1 MCGITCVLSKDNQNI
16 SLFMLQSL
24 LLLQNRGYDSAGVMG
39 FSENNKIV
47 INKYAT
53 TNQIDSLDIL
63 TKNIKKIFLKS
74 AIGHTRWATHGAKTD
89 LNAHPHSSM
98 NNLFYIVHNGIIENY
113 KSLKG
118 LLINNDYT
126 FVSET
131 DSEII
136 SNLIEHLYLKQ
147 TSKNISKAIN
157 DACQLLE
164 GTYGLAIIC
173 KETPE
178 NIYII
183 RNGSPLIIAEN
194 ETMIVATS
202 ESAGLAN
209 TFNHYMNIESNTL
222 FCLSK
227 TGFNLEKT
235 KLIKL
240 NKTDFTLSPN
250 PYKHWTLKEIKEQ
263 PDSLLRAVNNGGR
276 IFDNHIKLGG
286 IEYLKPIV
294 KDITNIILIGCG
306 TSYNACMCAKYYFQ
320 KNANINLVLFTD
332 GAEFTDLDIPTLGTS
347 IVVLCSQSG
356 ETKDLHRCIKI
367 AKNNQI
373 VTVGIINV
381 IDSLIAREVDC
392 GIYLNARR
400 EVAVAST
407 KSFSSMIIVL
417 LLFSLWIN
425 QEKKTEKTEKNQKPQ
440 NNQYHIDIIDSVR
453 SLPYQTCQLLKTIVF
468 SEQVLNRLN
477 KPSMFLLGKGKMEA
491 IAKEGALKIKEMT
504 YIHAEGCNASSLK
517 HGPFAMLEKN
527 FPVILLIDDEN
538 RDKMM
543 NVYEEV
549 KSRGAYI
556 LIITNLN
563 VEIPKTGV
571 DLLLVET
578 NLYCQEVLFIIALQ
592 FLSYKLALLK
602 NINPDKPKNLAKVV
616 TVE

>member
-1 MCGITCVLSKDNQNI
+1 MCGITCALSKIDKNI
-16 SLFMLQSL
+16 CLFMLQSL
-24 LLLQNRGYDSAGVMG
+24 LLLQNRGYDSAGIMG
-39 FSENNKIV
+39 FSDNDTI
-47 INKYAT
+47 ITRKYAST
-53 TNQIDSLDIL
+53 AKTDSLDKL
-63 TKNIKKIFLKS
+63 TTNIKSIFLKS

-89 LNAHPHSSM
+89 KNAHPHSSM

-113 KSLKG
+113 KFLKQ
-118 LLINNDYT
+118 LLIDNKYT

-136 SNLIEHLYLKQ
+136 SNLIEYLFLKQ
-147 TSKNISKAIN
+147 TTRNISTAIT
-157 DACQLLE
+157 DACRMLE
-164 GTYGLAIIC
+164 GAYGLAVIC

-178 NIYII
+178 NIYVIK
-183 RNGSPLIIAEN
+183 NGSPLIFAEN
-194 ETMIVATS
+194 DTMIAVTS

-209 TFNHYMNIESNTL
+209 TFNHYMNIESNVL
-222 FCLSK
+222 ICLSK
-227 TGFNLEKT
+227 TGINVDK
-235 KLIKL
+235 KNLIKL
-240 NKTDFTLSPN
+240 NKTDYELTPH

-306 TSYNACMCAKYYFQ
+306 TSYNACMCSKYYFQ
-320 KNANINLVLFTD
+320 KYANINMVVFTD
-332 GAEFTDLDIPTLGTS
+332 GAEFTELDIPLFGTS

-367 AKNNQI
+367 AKNKQI
-373 VTVGIINV
+373 ITVGIINV

-392 GIYLNARR
+392 GIYLNSRR

-407 KSFSSMIIVL
+407 KSFSSMIVVL

-425 QEKKTEKTEKNQKPQ
+425 QEKR
-440 NNQYHIDIIDSVR
+440 NNQTHIDIIDSIR
-453 SLPYQTCQLLKTIVF
+453 SLPYQSCQLLKNIKF
-468 SEQVLNRLN
+468 SDILLDRLS

-491 IAKEGALKIKEMT
+491 IAKEGALKIKEMC

-517 HGPFAMLEKN
+517 HGPFALLENN
-527 FPVILLIDDEN
+527 FPIILLIDNET

-549 KSRGAYI
+549 KARGAYI
-556 LIITNLN
+556 CIITN
-563 VEIPKTGV
+563 IT
-571 DLLLVET
+571 DLKINKNKSTDVIYTET
-578 NLYCQEVLFIIALQ
+578 NQYCQEIMFIIALQ
-592 FLSYKLALLK
+592 YLAYELSVLK

>member
-1 MCGITCVLSKDNQNI
+1 MCGITCVLSKIDKNI
-16 SLFMLQSL
+16 SFFILQSL
-24 LLLQNRGYDSAGVMG
+24 LLLQNRGYDSAGIMG
-39 FSENNKIV
+39 FS
-47 INKYAT
+47 INDNIIIRKYAST
-53 TNQIDSLDIL
+53 AKIDSLEKL
-63 TKNIKKIFLKS
+63 TTSIKTIFLKS

-89 LNAHPHSSM
+89 ANAHPHSSM

-113 KSLKG
+113 KSLKE
-118 LLINNDYT
+118 LLINNKYT
-126 FVSET
+126 FSSET

-136 SNLIEHLYLKQ
+136 SNLIEYLFLKQ
-147 TSKNISKAIN
+147 TTKDISTAITE
-157 DACQLLE
+157 ACQMLE

-173 KETPE
+173 KETPD

-227 TGFNLEKT
+227 KGLNLEK
-235 KLIKL
+235 KNLIKL
-240 NKTDFTLSPN
+240 NKTDYELSPH
-250 PYKHWTLKEIKEQ
+250 PYTHWTLKEIKEQ

-276 IFDNHIKLGG
+276 IFDNNIKLGG
-286 IEYLKPIV
+286 IECLKPIV

-320 KNANINLVLFTD
+320 KYANINMILFTD
-332 GAEFTDLDIPTLGTS
+332 GAEFTELDIPKLGTT

-367 AKNNQI
+367 AKNKQI
-373 VTVGIINV
+373 VTVGVINV
-381 IDSLIAREVDC
+381 VDSLIAREVDC

-407 KSFSSMIIVL
+407 KSFSSMIMVL

-425 QEKKTEKTEKNQKPQ
+425 QEKKTQKTQ
-440 NNQYHIDIIDSVR
+440 NNQYKIDIIDSIR
-453 SLPYQTCQLLKTIVF
+453 SLPYQSCQLLKNIVF
-468 SEQVLNRLN
+468 PEVLLHRLN
-477 KPSMFLLGKGKMEA
+477 KSSMFLLGKGKMES
-491 IAKEGALKIKEMT
+491 IAKEGALKIKEMC

-517 HGPFAMLEKN
+517 HGPFAMLENN
-527 FPVILLIDDEN
+527 FPVILLIDNEN
-538 RDKMM
+538 RDKML

-549 KSRGAYI
+549 KTRGAYI
-556 LIITNLN
+556 CIITN
-563 VEIPKTGV
+563 IA
-571 DLLLVET
+571 DLKINENKNSDIIFTET
-578 NLYCQEVLFIIALQ
+578 NQHCQEVLFIIVLQ
-592 FLSYKLALLK
+592 YLSYNLSIFK

>member
-1 MCGITCVLSKDNQNI
+1 MCGITCALSKIDKNI

-24 LLLQNRGYDSAGVMG
+24 LLLQNRGYDSAGIMG
-39 FSENNKIV
+39 ISDNDTI
-47 INKYAT
+47 ITRKYASTDKTDSLEQLT
-53 TNQIDSLDIL
+53 TN
-63 TKNIKKIFLKS
+63 IKSIFLKL

-89 LNAHPHSSM
+89 ANAHPHSSM

-113 KSLKG
+113 KSLKC

-136 SNLIEHLYLKQ
+136 SNLIEYLFLKQ
-147 TSKNISKAIN
+147 TTKNISTAITN
-157 DACQLLE
+157 ACQMLE

-173 KETPE
+173 KETPK
-178 NIYII
+178 NIYVIK
-183 RNGSPLIIAEN
+183 NGSPLIYAEN
-194 ETMIVATS
+194 DTMIAVTS

-209 TFNHYMNIESNTL
+209 TFNHYMNIESNVL
-222 FCLSK
+222 ICLSK
-227 TGFNLEKT
+227 TGINVEKK

-240 NKTDFTLSPN
+240 NKTDYELTPQ

-276 IFDNHIKLGG
+276 IFNNNIKLGG
-286 IEYLKPIV
+286 IECLKPIV
-294 KDITNIILIGCG
+294 KDIINIILIGCG
-306 TSYNACMCAKYYFQ
+306 TSYNASMCAKYYFQ
-320 KNANINLVLFTD
+320 KYANINMVIFTD
-332 GAEFTDLDIPTLGTS
+332 GAEFTELDIPLLGTS

-367 AKNNQI
+367 AKNKQI
-373 VTVGIINV
+373 ITVGIINV

-425 QEKKTEKTEKNQKPQ
+425 QEKQKL
-440 NNQYHIDIIDSVR
+440 NNHIHIDIINSIR
-453 SLPYQTCQLLKTIVF
+453 SLPYQSCQLLKNIEI
-468 SEQVLNRLN
+468 SNIVLNRLN
-477 KPSMFLLGKGKMEA
+477 KPSMFLLGKGKMES
-491 IAKEGALKIKEMT
+491 IAKEGALKIKEMC

-517 HGPFAMLEKN
+517 HGPFAMLENN
-527 FPVILLIDDEN
+527 FPVILLIDNEN

-563 VEIPKTGV
+563 IEISKTGV

-578 NLYCQEVLFIIALQ
+578 NKYCQEVLFIIVLQ
-592 FLSYKLALLK
+592 YLAYKLAILK